1 MRMLKWIL
9 CLSVPVLI
17 AVPAYAN
24 TTANTTKAAVFPF
37 DFHDAQQDGEI
48 VPQYNPEDLRRLKLV
63 AEELKALMT
72 KDGKYSIIDLAPQ
85 AKAIDTASPF
95 HQCNGCE
102 VPIAKDAGADIAVTG
117 YVDKVSDALLSLQ
130 IIARDANT
138 GALTKTMSAAINGNT
153 DELWLHGLRYL
164 WRNRFN
170 VEAQPK

>member
-72 KDGKYSIIDLAPQ
+72 KDGKYSIIDLAPKPRPSTPRRRFISATA
-85 AKAIDTASPF
+85 AKFRLPKTRAQTSP
-95 HQCNGCE
+95 
-102 VPIAKDAGADIAVTG
+102 
-117 YVDKVSDALLSLQ
+117 
-130 IIARDANT
+130 
-138 GALTKTMSAAINGNT
+138 
-153 DELWLHGLRYL
+153 
-164 WRNRFN
+164 
-170 VEAQPK
+170 